1 MYGNGSL
8 FCLLTDSFVTI
19 TQYVL
24 IPSPK
29 LLQST
34 TLYRLRVR
42 LRKNADN
49 SVTVL
54 YMREMHDDD
63 AVNRVVNKEKSWKT
77 VLVDNAVLT
86 RGDLAVPAIRMLQYG
101 PCRVAGPS
109 TWNSLPAPLH
119 SCHLTSTFRRDMK
132 TELFIRA
139 YHHYHACDC
148 FWLCKSGQ
156 T

>member
-1 MYGNGSL
+1 MAISPQQLTIYLYSAHRAVIFAIAQL
-8 FCLLTDSFVTI
+8 SCLFVTI

-34 TLYRLRVR
+34 TLYRLTVR

-63 AVNRVVNKEKSWKT
+63 AVNRVVNKEKSWET
-77 VLVDNAVLT
+77 DS
-86 RGDLAVPAIRMLQYG
+86 
-101 PCRVAGPS
+101 PS
-109 TWNSLPAPLH
+109 
-119 SCHLTSTFRRDMK
+119 
-132 TELFIRA
+132 
-139 YHHYHACDC
+139 
-148 FWLCKSGQ
+148 
-156 T
+156 